1 MKELDN
7 ILKKSLARK
16 PSRLSFETTYD
27 HCNLFAWLQTFL
39 PDWTIIIPEK
49 SCALSDWPT
58 SEITRSEVK
67 IWLEEKNYPD
77 PDDLIDGACEPLAYY
92 LSSSI
97 SKIDFDS
104 FLSLETLSKQKEFV
118 YSVYTQVKKW
128 S

>member
-77 PDDLIDGACEPLAYY
+77 PDDLIDGAC
-92 LSSSI
+92 
-97 SKIDFDS
+97 
-104 FLSLETLSKQKEFV
+104 V
-118 YSVYTQVKKW
+118 NH
-128 S
+128 